1 MLVIDLKEYVENVIV
16 NIANHNKRVKI
27 MNNSKDFVK
36 LPFTSI
42 VNIKSHYNQEDYNL
56 FIRVPNDYGVD
67 SKRYP
72 ILIVLDPNFLFSSL
86 YGINSVAQ
94 NYIICGIGHQG
105 VDFCDLPQKERS
117 DISEVVR
124 SRDFLPFGLD
134 PNIFIEGAPKDLV
147 NRILQCTGKADD
159 FMLLIKNQI
168 IPFLINN
175 FRTTQSHTILGH
187 SFGGVFACF
196 ALLKYP
202 EIFSN
207 YIAISP
213 ILDPR
218 YYVQKDMF
226 GNQYKFPDK
235 TKRNVYIAIGSL
247 EDDDRTT
254 NYLVKLEKECRKIT
268 NHEQIIGKFE
278 LVQDEDH
285 VSVALSG
292 MLRGFRFINNVLKDN
307 L

>member
-1 MLVIDLKEYVENVIV
+1 
-16 NIANHNKRVKI
+16 
-27 MNNSKDFVK
+27 MNNNTNFLK
-36 LPFTSI
+36 LPFTST

-56 FIRVPNDYGVD
+56 FIRVPNDYGIENK
-67 SKRYP
+67 SYP
-72 ILIVLDPNFLFSSL
+72 ILVALDPNFLFSSL

-94 NYIICGIGHQG
+94 NYIICGIGHDG

-117 DISEVVR
+117 NISEIAR

-147 NRILQCTGKADD
+147 DRILQCTGRAND
-159 FMLLIKNQI
+159 FVLFIKNQI
-168 IPFLINN
+168 IPFLESN
-175 FRTTQSHTILGH
+175 FRTSHGHTILGH

-196 ALLKYP
+196 ALLNYP

-213 ILDPR
+213 ILDSR
-218 YYVQKDMF
+218 YYAQKEMF
-226 GNQYKFPDK
+226 GNHYEFSNGRKS
-235 TKRNVYIAIGSL
+235 NVYIAIGSL

-254 NYLVKLEKECRKIT
+254 NYLQKLEKECRKIT
-268 NHEQIIGKFE
+268 DHKQIIGKFE
-278 LVQDEDH
+278 LVQGEDH

-292 MLRGFRFINNVLKDN
+292 MLRGFRFINNVLKGS

>member
-1 MLVIDLKEYVENVIV
+1 
-16 NIANHNKRVKI
+16 
-27 MNNSKDFVK
+27 
-36 LPFTSI
+36 
-42 VNIKSHYNQEDYNL
+42 
-56 FIRVPNDYGVD
+56 
-67 SKRYP
+67 
-72 ILIVLDPNFLFSSL
+72 VLDPNFLFSSL

-94 NYIICGIGHQG
+94 NYIICGIGHDG
-105 VDFCDLPQKERS
+105 VDFCDLPQQERS
-117 DISEVVR
+117 DISEIVR

-147 NRILQCTGKADD
+147 NRILQYTGKADD
-159 FMLLIKNQI
+159 FMMFIKNQI
-168 IPFLINN
+168 IPFLESNY
-175 FRTTQSHTILGH
+175 RTSCDHTILGH

-218 YYVQKDMF
+218 YYVQKEMF
-226 GNQYKFPDK
+226 GDK
-235 TKRNVYIAIGSL
+235 YIIFEGRKSKLYIAIGIL

-254 NYLVKLEKECRKIT
+254 NYLHKLEKQCRKIT
-268 NHEQIIGKFE
+268 DHDHIIGKFE
-278 LVQDEDH
+278 LIPGEDH

-292 MLRGFRFINNVLKDN
+292 MLRGFRFIDN
-307 L
+307 ISHIS

>member
-1 MLVIDLKEYVENVIV
+1 
-16 NIANHNKRVKI
+16 
-27 MNNSKDFVK
+27 MNNNKDFLK
-36 LPFTSI
+36 LPFTST
-42 VNIKSHYNQEDYNL
+42 VNIRSHYNQEDYNL
-56 FIRVPNDYGVD
+56 FIRVPNDYGID
-67 SKRYP
+67 NKSYP
-72 ILIVLDPNFLFSSL
+72 ILVVLDPNFLFSSL

-94 NYIICGIGHQG
+94 NYIICGIGHDG
-105 VDFCDLPQKERS
+105 VDFCDLPQHERS
-117 DISEVVR
+117 DISEIAR

-168 IPFLINN
+168 IPFLESN
-175 FRTTQSHTILGH
+175 FRTSHNHTILGH
-187 SFGGVFACF
+187 SFGGVFVCF
-196 ALLKYP
+196 AFLNYP

-213 ILDPR
+213 ILDSR
-218 YYVQKDMF
+218 YYVQKEMF
-226 GNQYKFPDK
+226 GNQYKFSEGRK
-235 TKRNVYIAIGSL
+235 SNVYIAIGSL

-254 NYLVKLEKECRKIT
+254 NYLQKLEKECRKIT
-268 NHEQIIGKFE
+268 DHEQIIGKFE
-278 LVQDEDH
+278 LVQGEDH

-292 MLRGFRFINNVLKDN
+292 MLRGFRFINNVLKGS